1 MMKQRLTPLI
11 MSLCL
16 LGIVATP
23 VFASSSTEKNQ
34 TQKISM
40 LESEVAELRK
50 EMAEFK
56 SQKKTTASSNKN
68 STSTTKKSSKPRAQV
83 QQSTTQSSS
92 YNSNSVAAGNS
103 QIEGPT
109 DLPTVGPLYLPVD
122 LDVPGQSFV
131 SSGPYMGIP
140 FEFTGG
146 HLIVNSPNVN
156 EDIILLQVDKNV
168 DQRLAAMGRPAE
180 KALGSHIL
188 LSGLIEAQALVR
200 NGGGSHSS
208 SDIDLTSANLDVY
221 IMGPSTWTSA
231 FVEFAYDNNIGTQTG
246 SFSSNDRM
254 LNSHVFVNKAFI
266 VLGDFTK
273 SPFYSSFGQMF
284 VPFGT
289 YSTTMVSSPL
299 TKILG
304 RTLARPL
311 VVGFKQQSENSLL
324 ASAYIFRG
332 PSHLSDDNHVNNGG
346 INLSY
351 TFKQGHTIG
360 AGVIANIA
368 DSVGMQFTGN
378 NNNNPPLFG
387 GFGGPIE
394 TFTPVGGGPVEQI
407 DTGSEQL
414 EHRVPAY
421 DFNAKV
427 ALGENLQL
435 IGEYILAS
443 TSFSPGD
450 LQINDEGA
458 KPQALNLEA
467 VYNMPFFVN
476 PTSISF
482 SYQMSKDALAIG
494 LPEQRY
500 SVTINRSFW
509 KNTLQ
514 SLEFR
519 HDINYA
525 DDDTSSGSGVA
536 GPTGNGRSANQ
547 VTLQFDYYF

>member
-1 MMKQRLTPLI
+1 MWQFNDFLQERLIIEEQVKMLKQLLTPLVV
-11 MSLCL
+11 SLCL
-16 LGIVATP
+16 CGVVSPPA
-23 VFASSSTEKNQ
+23 FADQNQQKAINTSKNQ
-34 TQKISM
+34 
-40 LESEVAELRK
+40 
-50 EMAEFK
+50 
-56 SQKKTTASSNKN
+56 KKDPSK
-68 STSTTKKSSKPRAQV
+68 TTKKQPTQNT
-83 QQSTTQSSS
+83 STA
-92 YNSNSVAAGNS
+92 YDENSIAAGNS

-109 DLPTVGPLYLPVD
+109 DLPTTGPLYLPVD

-131 SSGPYMGIP
+131 SSGPYIGIP

-146 HLIVNSPNVN
+146 HLIVNSPSVN
-156 EDIILLQVDKNV
+156 EDIILLKVDKNV
-168 DQRLAAMGRPAE
+168 DERLKALGRPQG

-188 LSGLIEAQALVR
+188 LSGLIEGQALTR
-200 NGGGSHSS
+200 SGNGSTT

-254 LNSHVFVNKAFI
+254 LDSRLFVSKAFI

-273 SPFYSSFGQMF
+273 SPFYSSFGQMY

-304 RTLARPL
+304 RTLARPF
-311 VVGFKQQSENSLL
+311 VVGYQQQSENALL
-324 ASAYIFRG
+324 ATAYIFRG
-332 PSHLSDDNHVNNGG
+332 PSQVGDDSNVNNGG

-351 TFKQGHTIG
+351 KFKQGQYNAVIG

-378 NNNNPPLFG
+378 NTSNPPLFG

-394 TFTPVGGGPVEQI
+394 TYTTP
-407 DTGSEQL
+407 TGTVVQVPTGNEELQ
-414 EHRVPAY
+414 HRAPAY
-421 DFNAKV
+421 DFNAKI
-427 ALGENLQL
+427 AFNDNIQL
-435 IGEYILAS
+435 IAEYIIAS
-443 TSFSPGD
+443 TNFSPDD
-450 LQINDEGA
+450 LQMNGHGA
-458 KPQALNLEA
+458 KPQALNVEA
-467 VYNMPFFVN
+467 IYNIPWFVN

-482 SYQMSKDALAIG
+482 SYQMSRDALAIG

-500 SVTINRSFW
+500 SLAVNRSFW

-519 HDINYA
+519 HDINYSE
-525 DDDTSSGSGVA
+525 DDTSGGSGIA
-536 GPTGNGRSANQ
+536 GPSGTGHSANQ
-547 VTLQFDYYF
+547 ITLQFDYYF